1 MREIRFRAWDEEL
14 QVMSNPFTLGD
25 LQNHEDFTFNTPDG
39 EACCGY
45 NEFGLDNPK
54 HILEQYTGL
63 KDKNGVEIYESD
75 KITNGDKNI
84 KFSTKYVVEWIDCG
98 FRARQIGT
106 KSSIGLEYWKD
117 SIEVIGNIHQ
127 EVKI

>member
-63 KDKNGVEIYESD
+63 KDKNGVEIYEGD
-75 KITNGDKNI
+75 KVRFDTGSGPKIATIEYHEYCYNAGFFPDISTNG
-84 KFSTKYVVEWIDCG
+84 SCW
-98 FRARQIGT
+98 
-106 KSSIGLEYWKD
+106 W
-117 SIEVIGNIHQ
+117 EVIGSIHQ